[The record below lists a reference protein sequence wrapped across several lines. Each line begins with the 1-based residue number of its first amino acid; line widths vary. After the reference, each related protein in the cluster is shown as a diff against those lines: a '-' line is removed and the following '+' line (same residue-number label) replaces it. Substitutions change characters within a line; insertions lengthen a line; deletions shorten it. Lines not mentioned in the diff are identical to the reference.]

1 MVSSFCR
8 MRPVVPVISTL
19 VLISAVFAATVV
31 KAPVDAELAPMVVPS
46 IAPASMSTLLISTS
60 PVPLGERV
68 IFPLA
73 PSAIVMLPV
82 VEFPVLSV
90 TS

>member
-1 MVSSFCR
+1 M
-8 MRPVVPVISTL
+8 
-19 VLISAVFAATVV
+19 
-31 KAPVDAELAPMVVPS
+31 KAPDDAELAPMTVPS
-46 IAPASMSTLLISTS
+46 IVPPSISTLIISTS

-82 VEFPVLSV
+82 VEFPVFKV
-90 TS
+90 TLLFPNQKLLIFKTYLCFF